1 MLCDSLGSLDAI
13 RHAKSEDI
21 AAIDGFGEIMA
32 ESVAEAFSQP
42 DFNALVDALLARGV
56 KMEYEAKTVA
66 SARFSGM
73 TFVLT
78 GTLPTMKRDAAK
90 ALIESHGG
98 KVSGSVSK
106 KTSVVVAGDD
116 AGSKLTKA
124 EELGIEIIDEAEL
137 LRRCNAEE

>member
-1 MLCDSLGSLDAI
+1 MSGC
-13 RHAKSEDI
+13 
-21 AAIDGFGEIMA
+21 FGEIMA
-32 ESVAEAFSQP
+32 ESVAETFARP
-42 DFNALVDALLARGV
+42 DFAALIDTLLARGV
-56 KMEYEAKTVA
+56 KMEYAAKAAA
-66 SARFSGM
+66 SDRFAGM

-78 GTLPTMKRDAAK
+78 GTLPTMKRDDAK

-124 EELGIEIIDEAEL
+124 ESLGIPVIDEAEL
-137 LRRCNAEE
+137 LRRCNE